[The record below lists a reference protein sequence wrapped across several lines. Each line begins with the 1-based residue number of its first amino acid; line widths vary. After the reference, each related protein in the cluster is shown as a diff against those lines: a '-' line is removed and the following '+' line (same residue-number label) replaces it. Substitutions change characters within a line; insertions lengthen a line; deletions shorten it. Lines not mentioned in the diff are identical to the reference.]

1 MSMPEEKKVTTTEKK
16 EVIAEKE
23 AVAAEE
29 PVTVKKTAVTKKTEA
44 TFVST
49 FPVGSKEY
57 TDELHEWELAHA
69 IVVPDV
75 VISPEP
81 K

>member
-1 MSMPEEKKVTTTEKK
+1 MSEEKKVVTTKK

-29 PVTVKKTAVTKKTEA
+29 PVTVKKTETTKKTEA

-49 FPVGSKEY
+49 FPVGGKEY
-57 TDELHEWELAHA
+57 TDELHAWELEHA
-69 IVVPDV
+69 IIAPEIVV
-75 VISPEP
+75 SPEP